1 MTLLIIIIALAL
13 IFDYINGFHD
23 AANSIATVVSTK
35 VLTPFQAVLWAAL
48 FNTVA
53 FWIFKD
59 HAVANSISKTVY
71 KEFIT
76 LPVIFSGLLAAIFW
90 NLLTWWYGI
99 PSSSSHTLIGGFA
112 GAAIA
117 HALSVKGIHFSWAK
131 IVDADTIIKTILFIF
146 LAPLIGI
153 VTSMFITIVT
163 IMRNIWLRIGI
174 IVLTTLLT
182 AFLFDYFENS
192 KMNENAQKFYGI
204 DKYKKEVATLKSE
217 LTNLNGYGETDTI
230 LSKKLQLTE
239 EKLTKATAS
248 FNSVHPFIENFDNT
262 SANYIAKVAKDS
274 GWLDQIAVSKLKD
287 AARNANDFLVLE
299 AVAPENDAAKKE
311 YDKAKVIT
319 EDYKAPV
326 KLFLAGSI
334 SVDSTVTLLNQ
345 IYPIQPKNID
355 KVKAKLTNFNIE
367 KAFAEEI
374 DKADNTMIVNGI
386 YGTALIFILI
396 YLYVEKI
403 KTPNALSVG
412 NMFKKLQLFS
422 SAAFS
427 IGHGGNDAQKV
438 MGIIG
443 AALIA
448 SGSIQD
454 FASLPNW
461 VPIACYL
468 AIGLGTMSGGW
479 KIVKTMGSKIT
490 KVTPLEGVAAETA
503 GAFTL
508 FFTGQMGIPVS
519 TTHTITGSIIG
530 VGATK
535 RLSAVRWGVT
545 TNLLWAWILTIPVS
559 GALAAITYFIV
570 KFFLG

>member
-1 MTLLIIIIALAL
+1 MTLLIVIIALAL

-71 KEFIT
+71 KDFIT

-117 HALSVKGIHFSWAK
+117 HALMIKGIDYSWAK

-146 LAPLIGI
+146 LAPIIGI
-153 VTSMFITIVT
+153 IISIFITVVT
-163 IMRNIWLRIGI
+163 IMRNVWIRLCI
-174 IVLTTLLT
+174 ISVVTFATVLM
-182 AFLFDYFENS
+182 FDHFEAS
-192 KMNENAQKFYGI
+192 KMNENVQKFYGI
-204 DKYKKEVATLKSE
+204 DKYKKEVSNINEELK
-217 LTNLNGYGETDTI
+217 TNKADTI
-230 LSKKLQLTE
+230 LLANLAINEDKLS
-239 EKLTKATAS
+239 KATA
-248 FNSVHPFIENFDNT
+248 FYEQIKPSVDNFDQLGADSIAEIANT
-262 SANYIAKVAKDS
+262 N
-274 GWLDQIAVSKLKD
+274 GWLAGVAVSKLKD
-287 AARNANDFLVLE
+287 EVRNANDFLVLE
-299 AVAPENDAAKKE
+299 AKAPENKDAKAEYAIAK
-311 YDKAKVIT
+311 DIT
-319 EDYKAPV
+319 EGYKAPL
-326 KLFLAGSI
+326 KLYLEGTI
-334 SVDSTVTLLNQ
+334 DLDSTLVLVNS
-345 IYPIQPKNID
+345 IYPIQAKNID
-355 KVKAKLTNFNIE
+355 KVKAKITKFNIE
-367 KAFAEEI
+367 KTFSSEI
-374 DKADNTMIVNGI
+374 DKSDNTMIVYGI
-386 YGTALIFILI
+386 IGSSILFMLVYI
-396 YLYVEKI
+396 YVEKI
-403 KTPNALSVG
+403 KTPTARSVAY
-412 NMFKKLQLFS
+412 MFKKLQLFS

-454 FASLPNW
+454 FGQLPNW
-461 VPIACYL
+461 VPVACYL

-479 KIVKTMGSKIT
+479 KIIKTMGSRIT

-545 TNLLWAWILTIPVS
+545 TNLLWAWVLTIPVS
-559 GALAAITYFIV
+559 GVLAAITYFIV
-570 KFFLG
+570 SYIIK

>member
-1 MTLLIIIIALAL
+1 MTLLIVIIALAL

-117 HALSVKGIHFSWAK
+117 HALSIKGINFSWAK

-153 VTSMFITIVT
+153 ITSMFITVVT
-163 IMRNIWLRIGI
+163 IMRNIWFRIGI
-174 IVLTTLLT
+174 IILTTLLT

-192 KMNENAQKFYGI
+192 KMNENAEKFYGI
-204 DKYKKEVATLKSE
+204 DKYKKEVSTLRSE
-217 LTNLNGYGETDTI
+217 LAENKADTI
-230 LSKKLQLTE
+230 LLKKLTLTE

-248 FNSVHPFIENFDNT
+248 FNSIHPLIENFDNT

-287 AARNANDFLVLE
+287 AVRNANDFLVLE
-299 AVAPENDAAKKE
+299 AKAPENDSAKKE
-311 YDKAKVIT
+311 YDIAKVIT
-319 EDYKAPV
+319 EEYKAPV
-326 KLFLAGSI
+326 KLFLAGTISI
-334 SVDSTVTLLNQ
+334 DSTVLLINQ
-345 IYPIQPKNID
+345 IYPIQAKNMD

-367 KAFAEEI
+367 KTFSDEI

-386 YGTALIFILI
+386 FGTALIFILI

-403 KTPNALSVG
+403 KTPTALTVG

-454 FASLPNW
+454 FASLPSW
-461 VPIACYL
+461 VPVACYL

-559 GALAAITYFIV
+559 AVLAGITYFIV
-570 KFFLG
+570 KYFLG

>member
-131 IVDADTIIKTILFIF
+131 IVDADTILKTILFIF

-153 VTSMFITIVT
+153 VTSMFITVVT
-163 IMRNIWLRIGI
+163 IMRNIWFRIGI

-248 FNSVHPFIENFDNT
+248 FNSIHPLIENFDNT

-274 GWLDQIAVSKLKD
+274 GWLDQIAISKLKD

-299 AVAPENDAAKKE
+299 AIAPENDAAKKE

-367 KAFAEEI
+367 KTFAEEI

-403 KTPNALSVG
+403 KTPTALTIG

-461 VPIACYL
+461 VPVACYL